1 MNILIVI
8 VAIIG
13 GVAGLLSTLYCV
25 ISLIGAIAWKFY
37 RRIVKG
43 IPLTK

>member
-1 MNILIVI
+1 MNIGLLLIC
-8 VAIIG
+8 IIG
-13 GVAGLLSTLYCV
+13 GILGILSTAFLV
-25 ISLIGAIAWKFY
+25 LSLPITIIWKFY

>member
-1 MNILIVI
+1 MNI
-8 VAIIG
+8 
-13 GVAGLLSTLYCV
+13 GLLLICIVGGILGILSTAFLV
-25 ISLIGAIAWKFY
+25 LSLPITIIWKFY